1 MPHNKIIG
9 YSLLLIGLIII
20 GWTLFTS
27 YKIFTGES
35 KAPEIF
41 SVPLVGKIS
50 SPSNANSQDPQ
61 KIMEDIIKNQIGNLL
76 SPDLLP
82 KTMNLISWS
91 ILVGILVLG
100 GGQIASLGIKL
111 IAVKNNPAD

>member
-1 MPHNKIIG
+1 MFHNKIIG
-9 YSLLLIGLIII
+9 YCLLSIGLIII
-20 GWTLFTS
+20 SWTLFAS

-35 KAPEIF
+35 KAPEVF
-41 SVPLVGKIS
+41 SVPLVGKA
-50 SPSNANSQDPQ
+50 SPSITNSQDPQ
-61 KIMEDIIKNQIGNLL
+61 KIMENIIKNQIGSLL

-111 IAVKNNPAD
+111 IAVKSNPAS